1 MLALFLE
8 RLLSF
13 DLGWILGLLLNNW
26 MWAFIFLAVSYF
38 LFGQKKL
45 IPGFFVLTIL
55 IWSFLDF
62 NSITGLGLLDPRFF
76 LLTML
81 AMIIVG
87 LFVENTTG
95 LSKHFV
101 FISSARWVFVVIMYN
116 VFLR

>member
-8 RLLSF
+8 HLLSF

-26 MWAFIFLAVSYF
+26 LWAFIFLAVSYF
-38 LFGQKKL
+38 LFGQKKF
-45 IPGFFVLTIL
+45 IAGFFVLTIL
-55 IWSFLDF
+55 LWSFLDF
-62 NSITGLGLLDPRFF
+62 NKITGLGLLDPQFIM
-76 LLTML
+76 LTIL

-87 LFVENTTG
+87 LFVENTPG
-95 LSKHFV
+95 LSRHFV